1 MTINEWYHLQKKE
14 LPITE
19 KSMGVRYKNKFRKNL
34 FDVLND
40 YPIIRVEDLCT
51 LAIYLDVEYD
61 NRIHHCLVY
70 LETNKEIEI
79 FQTEECIYI
88 TKT

>member
-1 MTINEWYHLQKKE
+1 MINEWYNLQVKE

-19 KSMGVRYKNKFRKNL
+19 KAMGVRYKNKFKKNL
-34 FDVLND
+34 FDVLNTD
-40 YPIIRVEDLCT
+40 PLFRVEDLCT

-61 NRIHHCLVY
+61 NRIHHCLVH
-70 LETNKEIEI
+70 LEINKDIEI